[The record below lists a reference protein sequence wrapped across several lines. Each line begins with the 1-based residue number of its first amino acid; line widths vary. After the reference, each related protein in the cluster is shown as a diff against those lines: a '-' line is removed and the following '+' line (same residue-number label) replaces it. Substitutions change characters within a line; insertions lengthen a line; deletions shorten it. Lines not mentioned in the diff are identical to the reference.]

1 MNKGTF
7 SAQKPTPETAH
18 ARDDETHPFRS
29 AKILYLN
36 EITNTYRAM
45 YDLA

>member
-7 SAQKPTPETAH
+7 SVQKSTPETAD

-45 YDLA
+45 YDLS